1 MRTLKKIAESNK
13 ELAEEMISKKDIKIE
28 AARNK
33 MDVNNINDEY
43 FENKAIVSVES
54 EERNY
59 WVGIRT
65 MANTVLDYANKY
77 IENEERELEE
87 LEIFKPN
94 NYETYY
100 G

>member
-1 MRTLKKIAESNK
+1 MRTLKNIAESNK

-28 AARNK
+28 TARNK
-33 MDVNNINDEY
+33 MDINDINDEY

-59 WVGIRT
+59 WGGIRT
-65 MANTVLDYANKY
+65 MANIVLDYANKY

>member
-13 ELAEEMISKKDIKIE
+13 EQAEQMISEKDIKIE
-28 AARNK
+28 TAKNN
-33 MDVNNINDEY
+33 MNINNINDEY

-65 MANTVLDYANKY
+65 MANIVLDYANKY

>member
-1 MRTLKKIAESNK
+1 MRTLKNIAESNK

-28 AARNK
+28 IARNK

-59 WVGIRT
+59 WVGIKT
-65 MANTVLDYANKY
+65 MASIVLDYANKY
-77 IENEERELEE
+77 IEKEERELEE
-87 LEIFKPN
+87 LEVFKPN
-94 NYETYY
+94 NYETYF

>member
-13 ELAEEMISKKDIKIE
+13 ELAEQMISKKDIKIE
-28 AARNK
+28 TARNK

-43 FENKAIVSVES
+43 FENKAIVSVEN

>member
-28 AARNK
+28 TARNK

-43 FENKAIVSVES
+43 FENKAIVSIES

-65 MANTVLDYANKY
+65 MANIVLDYANKY
-77 IENEERELEE
+77 IDNEERELEE

-94 NYETYY
+94 NYETYLS
-100 G
+100 

>member
-28 AARNK
+28 TARNK

-54 EERNY
+54 EERSY
-59 WVGIRT
+59 WVGMRT
-65 MANTVLDYANKY
+65 MANIVLGYANKY
-77 IENEERELEE
+77 IDNEERELEE
-87 LEIFKPN
+87 LEVFKPN

>member
-13 ELAEEMISKKDIKIE
+13 ELAEQMISKKDMRIE
-28 AARNK
+28 VARNN

-59 WVGIRT
+59 WVGIKT
-65 MANTVLDYANKY
+65 MASIVLDYANKY